1 MELYAL
7 RTADTERLLPC
18 FPEDAEKLGRLQ
30 RNKPYLVTISESRN
44 IRLHRKYFAL
54 INTAWGVCG
63 ESLRRKFR
71 STDNFRRSLTLL
83 AGYTNPLY
91 NPRTK
96 EWIEIP
102 RSISFERMSEQ
113 EFERLYED
121 TLRIIREQFIP
132 RNKLARDAFE
142 EELKNF

>member
-7 RTADTERLLPC
+7 RTADTGRLLPC
-18 FPEDAEKLGRLQ
+18 FPEDAERIERLQ
-30 RNKPYLVTISESRN
+30 RNKPYLITISESRN

-54 INTAWGVCG
+54 INIAWGACG
-63 ESLRRKFR
+63 EEWRKRFR
-71 STDNFRRSLTLL
+71 NTDNFRRSITML
-83 AGYTNPLY
+83 AGYTDPVY
-91 NPRTK
+91 NPRTE
-96 EWIEIP
+96 EWIETP

-132 RNKLARDAFE
+132 RNRLAREAFE
-142 EELKNF
+142 EELKTF